1 MVIVFS
7 TDEIP
12 VVMSGR
18 GCGVSGVG
26 QLLDWET
33 HVNTPCSTGPF
44 IMVMRLGFMFTPV
57 EVFSQPSLC
66 MRVCAPVCQVC
77 WVCGFSLSISH
88 SLSSLLFMLIVF
100 S

>member
-33 HVNTPCSTGPF
+33 HVNTPCSTGPL
-44 IMVMRLGFMFTPV
+44 IVVMLPAYCLTLRNYAVVLV
-57 EVFSQPSLC
+57 D
-66 MRVCAPVCQVC
+66 
-77 WVCGFSLSISH
+77 VCGCMQFLC
-88 SLSSLLFMLIVF
+88 
-100 S
+100 